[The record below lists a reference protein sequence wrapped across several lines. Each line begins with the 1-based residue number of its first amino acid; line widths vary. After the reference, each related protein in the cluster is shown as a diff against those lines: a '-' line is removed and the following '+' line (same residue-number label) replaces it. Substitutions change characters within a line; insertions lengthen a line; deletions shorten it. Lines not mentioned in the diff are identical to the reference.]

1 MEGMKLILLAAVCGL
16 AVGVARADDAD
27 VSYGGSPSA
36 LKGTG
41 TVAMQSE
48 VVLLDIGPNSV
59 QADCQ
64 FVFKNSGPA
73 CTIRMGFPDGDS
85 ASEHEEANP
94 KEPVSSAFSSFQS
107 WVDGKPAPTT
117 LVRGKD
123 YVWHA
128 KNVSFP
134 ANGVRRV
141 RERYTVSIGSDL
153 SGMPPMS
160 TAYYVLQTGASWRG
174 PIGRMEIIARFRRSK
189 RAHPTRGNTFQDV
202 VPLSLRAIGDDGL
215 HLKKWSRPDQEVVV
229 YDGPGTAQAEHNVL
243 RWVRTNIRPTEKDDV
258 FLAFK
263 QK

>member
-1 MEGMKLILLAAVCGL
+1 MKLILVAAVCGL
-16 AVGVARADDAD
+16 ATGVACADDAE

-41 TVAMQSE
+41 TVSMQSE
-48 VVLLDIGPNSV
+48 VVVLDIGPNSV

-64 FVFKNSGPA
+64 FVFKNNGPA

-85 ASEHEEANP
+85 AYDENRDNLKAPAES
-94 KEPVSSAFSSFQS
+94 VFSSFS
-107 WVDGKPAPTT
+107 SFVDGKSAPTT

-123 YVWHA
+123 FTWHA

-134 ANGVRRV
+134 ANGIRRV
-141 RERYTVSIGSDL
+141 RERYTVPIGGDVGGTYPL
-153 SGMPPMS
+153 A
-160 TAYYVLQTGASWRG
+160 TAYYVLHTGASWRG

-215 HLKKWSRPDQEVVV
+215 YHKQWSRPDQEVVV
-229 YDGPGTAQAEHNVL
+229 YDGPGTAQAQHNVI
-243 RWVRTNIRPTEKDDV
+243 RWTRTNIRPTQKDDV
-258 FLAFK
+258 YLAFK
-263 QK
+263 TK